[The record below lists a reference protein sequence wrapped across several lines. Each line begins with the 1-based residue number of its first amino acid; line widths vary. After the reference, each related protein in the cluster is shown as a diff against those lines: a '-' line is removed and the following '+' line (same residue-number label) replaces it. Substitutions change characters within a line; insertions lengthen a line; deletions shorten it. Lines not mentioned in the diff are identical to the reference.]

1 MRVESNHTGRGNAAE
16 DAAGLE
22 LFRRAIADG
31 DEAAWRDVV
40 DMYRGL
46 LLAQAG
52 HHVVRGLVLEDDGFC
67 VDRAFQRFWGASRA
81 GRIRRFDDLGA
92 ILKYLKM
99 CLGSVMLDEA
109 RTRRRQAWTSFDD
122 LAHEAHVSTDPSGEI
137 MGRLARGEL
146 WAAVGRELADPKEH
160 LVARLSFV
168 AGLSPREIRAR
179 HPDQFE
185 DVFEVYRIKRN
196 MIDRLRRSRAIRQF
210 ID

>member
-1 MRVESNHTGRGNAAE
+1 MRVESNHTGRADKAD
-16 DAAGLE
+16 DAAGLQ

-52 HHVVRGLVLEDDGFC
+52 RHVVRALVLEDDGFC
-67 VDRAFQRFWGASRA
+67 VDRAFQRFWSAGRA
-81 GRIRRFDDLGA
+81 GRIKRFDDLGA

-109 RTRRRQAWTSFDD
+109 RTRRRQAWMSFDD
-122 LAHEAHVSTDPSGEI
+122 LAHEVDVSSDPSGKVI
-137 MGRLARGEL
+137 GRLARRQL
-146 WAAVGRELADPKEH
+146 WAAVERELADPREH

-168 AGLSPREIRAR
+168 AGLSPREILGR
-179 HPDQFE
+179 HPDKFE
-185 DVFEVYRIKRN
+185 DVFDVYRVKRN
-196 MIDRLRRSRAIRQF
+196 MIDRLRRSRAIQHF

>member
-1 MRVESNHTGRGNAAE
+1 MRVESNHTSRADAAE

-31 DEAAWRDVV
+31 DEAAWRDII

-52 HHVVRGLVLEDDGFC
+52 RQVVRGLVFEDDGFC

-109 RTRRRQAWTSFDD
+109 RARRRQAWMSFDD
-122 LAHEAHVSTDPSGEI
+122 LAPEADVNADPSGEVI
-137 MGRLARGEL
+137 GRLGRREL
-146 WAAVGRELADPKEH
+146 WAAVECELADPKQH

-168 AGLSPREIRAR
+168 AGLSPREILAR
-179 HPDQFE
+179 HPDEFE
-185 DVFEVYRIKRN
+185 DVFDVYRIKRN
-196 MIDRLRRSRAIRQF
+196 MIDRLRRSRTIQHL

>member
-1 MRVESNHTGRGNAAE
+1 MRVESNYTGRAAE

-31 DEAAWRDVV
+31 DEAAWRDVI

-52 HHVVRGLVLEDDGFC
+52 RQVVRGLVFEDDGFC

-109 RTRRRQAWTSFDD
+109 RARRRQAWMSFDD
-122 LAHEAHVSTDPSGEI
+122 LAPEADVNADPSGEVI
-137 MGRLARGEL
+137 GRLGRREL
-146 WAAVGRELADPKEH
+146 WAAVERELADPKEH

-168 AGLSPREIRAR
+168 AGLSPREILAR
-179 HPDQFE
+179 HPDEFE
-185 DVFEVYRIKRN
+185 DVFDVYRIKRN
-196 MIDRLRRSRAIRQF
+196 MIDRLRRSRTIQHL

>member
-1 MRVESNHTGRGNAAE
+1 MRVESNHTSRADAAE

-31 DEAAWRDVV
+31 DEAAWRDVI
-40 DMYRGL
+40 DMYRGM
-46 LLAQAG
+46 LLAQASQQ
-52 HHVVRGLVLEDDGFC
+52 VVRGLVLEDDGFC

-109 RTRRRQAWTSFDD
+109 RARRRQAWMSFDD
-122 LAHEAHVSTDPSGEI
+122 LAPEADVNADPSGEVI
-137 MGRLARGEL
+137 GRLGRREL
-146 WAAVGRELADPKEH
+146 WAAVERELADPKEH

-168 AGLSPREIRAR
+168 AGLSPREILAR
-179 HPDQFE
+179 HPDEFE
-185 DVFEVYRIKRN
+185 DVFDVYRIKRN
-196 MIDRLRRSRAIRQF
+196 MIDRLRRSRTIQHL

>member
-1 MRVESNHTGRGNAAE
+1 MRVESNHTSRADAAE

-31 DEAAWRDVV
+31 DEAAWRDII

-52 HHVVRGLVLEDDGFC
+52 RQVVRGLVFEDDGFC

-109 RTRRRQAWTSFDD
+109 RARRRQAWMSFDD
-122 LAHEAHVSTDPSGEI
+122 LAPEADVNADPSGEVI
-137 MGRLARGEL
+137 GRLGRREL
-146 WAAVGRELADPKEH
+146 WAAVERELADPKEH

-168 AGLSPREIRAR
+168 AGLSPREILAR
-179 HPDQFE
+179 HPDEFE
-185 DVFEVYRIKRN
+185 DVFDVYRIKRN
-196 MIDRLRRSRAIRQF
+196 MIDRLRRSRTIQHL

>member
-1 MRVESNHTGRGNAAE
+1 MRVESNHTGRENAAE

-122 LAHEAHVSTDPSGEI
+122 LAHEADVSTDPSGEI